1 MTATFEDL
9 WPADLLDEMG
19 WSPAERRELAD
30 LQERMVALPLTATRV
45 LLSIRLSILTEETTS
60 PIRQELDLVRMAVER
75 ESRVVGIARD
85 LGVSATKVPPWKR
98 PQLGEWITNRAPEF
112 DEILFWKLDRFVR
125 RISDLHLMIEWCKEY
140 SKTLA
145 AKNDPID
152 LSTEF
157 GQFMVTIIAGMAR
170 IEAANTGV
178 RIESLWKFAR
188 TAEKRWVIGKPVY
201 GYKSVDKGD
210 GTKELVIDQEKARAL
225 RWVYSM
231 VIRGVSLYRA
241 CRLLTRAGILP
252 PNKGKWGSGNLKVIL
267 INPALMGYRVYRP
280 KGLKQG
286 LPSLIAYNTNG
297 EPLKISEGIFTKE
310 EFDNL
315 QRILAARANKEVRQL
330 NNRTPFLG
338 IMKCGVCGSNW
349 YDTQKVWTR
358 ASGEIM
364 RATRLRCSSYV
375 SGGSCGIKA
384 FDNPQEVYDLLKNT
398 VLEEIGEYEVVHRR
412 YTRGDESLAHKIR
425 LEEQISHYMSELEP
439 GGSYRDGGFIETKAK
454 ETLASLGRQ
463 LAAIAPEAVE
473 DRWTY
478 ESQGVT
484 YREHWEKHGLAKMEE
499 DLTRSGI
506 TFVIFD
512 DHADLNVPED
522 VKQRLVVR
530 KDFFGGKRV

>member
-30 LQERMVALPLTATRV
+30 LQERMVALPPAASRV

-98 PQLGEWITNRAPEF
+98 PHLGEWINNRAPEF

-201 GYKSVDKGD
+201 GYKSVDQGD
-210 GTKELVIDQEKARAL
+210 GTKALVIDPEKARVL

-231 VIRGVSLYRA
+231 VVRGVSLYRA

-286 LPSLIAYNTNG
+286 KPSLISYNTNG
-297 EPLKISEGIFTKE
+297 EPIRLAEGIFTKE
-310 EFDNL
+310 EFDRL
-315 QRILAARANKEVRQL
+315 QEILAARANKEVRQQ

-349 YDTQKVWTR
+349 YETLKVWQR
-358 ASGEIM
+358 ASGEQM

-375 SGGSCGIKA
+375 NGGSCGIKA
-384 FDNPQEVYDLLKNT
+384 FSDAQEVYDLLKDT
-398 VLEEIGEYEVVHRR
+398 VLEEIGDYQVVHRK
-412 YTRGDESLAHKIR
+412 YTRGDDSLAQKIK

-439 GGSYRDGGFIETKAK
+439 GGSYRDGGFIEAKAK
-454 ETLASLGRQ
+454 ETLTSLGRQ
-463 LAAIAPEAVE
+463 LAAIDPESVE

-484 YREHWEKHGLAKMEE
+484 YREHWEKHGLRKMEE

-506 TFVIFD
+506 TFVIFE

-522 VKQRLVVR
+522 VQQRLVVR
-530 KDFFGGKRV
+530 KDFFGQKKV

>member
-1 MTATFEDL
+1 MTMTFEDQ

-19 WSPAERRELAD
+19 WSPAERRELGD
-30 LQERMVALPLTATRV
+30 LWERMQALPPTASRV

-140 SKTLA
+140 AKTLA

-201 GYKSVDKGD
+201 GYRSVDQGD
-210 GTKELVIDQEKARAL
+210 GTKALVIDPERARVL

-231 VIRGVSLYRA
+231 VVRGTSLYRA

-286 LPSLIAYNTNG
+286 QPSLIAYNTEG
-297 EPLKISEGIFTKE
+297 EPIRLAEGIFTKE
-310 EFDNL
+310 EFDRL
-315 QRILAARANKEVRQL
+315 QEILAARANKEVRQQ

-338 IMKCGVCGSNW
+338 TMKCGVCGSNW
-349 YDTQKVWTR
+349 YDTQKVWER
-358 ASGEIM
+358 KSGEVM

-375 SGGSCGIKA
+375 NGGSCGMKA
-384 FDNPQEVYDLLKNT
+384 FDDPQEVYDLLKNT
-398 VLEEIGEYEVVHRR
+398 VLEEIGDFQVIHRK
-412 YTRGDESLAHKIR
+412 YTRGDDSLAQKIK

-439 GGSYRDGGFIETKAK
+439 GGSYRDGGFIEAKAK
-454 ETLASLGRQ
+454 ETLTSLGRQ
-463 LAAIAPEAVE
+463 LAAIDPESVE

-484 YREHWEKHGLAKMEE
+484 YREHWEKHGLKKMEE
-499 DLTRSGI
+499 DLVRSGI
-506 TFVIFD
+506 TFVIFE

-522 VKQRLVVR
+522 VQQRLVVR
-530 KDFFGGKRV
+530 KDFFGQKKV